1 MVQIFVKVNGS
12 KATPMEANL
21 SDDKVE
27 DVMRQIQKDEDA
39 YVTMHGRPQKR
50 SQKLKSCEVTDG
62 CTIQV
67 TSRLRGGGKH
77 KDKKSKAEKRPAA
90 SAKKPEPLQM
100 EKVLEEMV
108 TCIVEGS
115 DVEGEQRL
123 QSFLATIQKLTG
135 WDKVLLDIM
144 ECRIRQAVE
153 ERRRENIEERDQVAE
168 QEQNK
173 KVRFAEEKQ
182 PEETQEQSTDKQDV
196 MSGLEE
202 LRTVRGSRPLV
213 RGGDERCQAN
223 DTSGKCKREGN
234 GGKGEHGNKGSV
246 GSKATQEA
254 QQNTR
259 MMKGADE
266 DEEEEKEHEEDERV
280 QMAPNM
286 GAGGSH
292 PGHGRLRRRRGSRRG
307 KERNAKAEM
316 GGL

>member
-39 YVTMHGRPQKR
+39 HVTMHGRPQKR
-50 SQKLKSCEVTDG
+50 SQKLKSCEVADG

-67 TSRLRGGGKH
+67 TSRLRGGRKH

-90 SAKKPEPLQM
+90 SAKQPEPQQM

-144 ECRIRQAVE
+144 ECGIRQAVE
-153 ERRRENIEERDQVAE
+153 EKRRENIEERDQVAE

-173 KVRFAEEKQ
+173 MVRFAEEKQ

-202 LRTVRGSRPLV
+202 LRTVRGSR

-223 DTSGKCKREGN
+223 DTSGKGKREGN

-259 MMKGADE
+259 TMKGADE